1 MLSMTK
7 NTVLQNANK
16 GLTLK
21 VLQSKQKEKNHFFSK
36 QGEGLD
42 WQYLLPM
49 ALREHFLE
57 EFIR

>member
-7 NTVLQNANK
+7 NTVLQNANM

-42 WQYLLPM
+42 
-49 ALREHFLE
+49 
-57 EFIR
+57 